1 MTMDWNVFAIGLLP
15 EHFLLGGVLLL
26 ILNSIVSRDGRGRG
40 AAFITLVAVGGA
52 ALAALWLGVTGFSGA
67 PFPNQL
73 AVTPSASFGKAVALA
88 FALPVLLLARDDL
101 GDGGPLYPLLVSAL
115 YGLVLMLSSESF
127 LTLFLGLE
135 LMSMPVYTMVL
146 IGLKRDASPEAAL
159 KYLVLGSAATATL
172 LMGVSLIY
180 GYGGTL
186 ALSGYARAM
195 GAHDVM
201 ATTGTVLVLVAFFVK
216 AAIVPFHAWAPD
228 AYEGASVPIT
238 AFMAAIVK
246 AGVLL
251 AALRLFGTTAP
262 SAAIIGLLVLLP
274 LASIVWGNL
283 AAMRQPN
290 LRRMIAYSSIAHAGY
305 LFLAFLGAGAGR
317 FEAVLFYLLAYGLMT
332 LLAFAILPSQS
343 TLGHDGRRD
352 ELEQLKG
359 LFHRQPYAALAIGL
373 AMLSLAGIPPLP
385 GFVAKFLIFRE
396 VMAAGH
402 TLVAVLGLVGSYL
415 GIYFYLRVIQ
425 AMFMSTAAQPEPASG
440 ELPQRTAA
448 LLASLLCLLPA
459 IVVAVWPGWV
469 LRAF

>member
-1 MTMDWNVFAIGLLP
+1 MDWNAFAIGLLP
-15 EHFLLGGVLLL
+15 EHFLLGGVVLL
-26 ILNSIVSRDGRGRG
+26 IVHSIASDARGRG
-40 AAFITLVAVGGA
+40 AAAIALVAVAGA
-52 ALAALWLGVTGFSGA
+52 ALAALWLGLTGFAGA
-67 PFPNQL
+67 PFAGQL
-73 AVTPSASFGKAVALA
+73 SVGPAASFGKAVALA

-115 YGLVLMLSSESF
+115 YGLVLMLSSDSF

-135 LMSMPVYTMVL
+135 LMSLPVYTLVL
-146 IGLKRDASPEAAL
+146 IGLKRDSSPEAAL
-159 KYLVLGSAATATL
+159 KYLVLGGAATATL
-172 LMGVSLIY
+172 LMGVSLLY
-180 GYGGTL
+180 GHAGTL
-186 ALSGYARAM
+186 ALSSFAAAFGS
-195 GAHDVM
+195 HDPM
-201 ATTGTVLVLVAFFVK
+201 ATTGTVLVLIAFFLK
-216 AAIVPFHAWAPD
+216 AAVVPFHAWAPD
-228 AYEGASVPIT
+228 AYEGASVPVT
-238 AFMAAIVK
+238 GFMAAIVK

-251 AALRLFGTTAP
+251 AALRLFGTAVP
-262 SAAIIGLLVLLP
+262 SAAIVGLLVLLP

-290 LRRMIAYSSIAHAGY
+290 LRRMMAYSSIAHAGY
-305 LFLAFLGAGAGR
+305 LFLAFLGGAAGR

-332 LLAFAILPSQS
+332 LLAFALVPSQS
-343 TLGHDGRRD
+343 TSGHDARRD
-352 ELEQLKG
+352 DLGQLAG

-396 VMAAGH
+396 VMAAGY

-425 AMFMSTAAQPEPASG
+425 AMFMSPAALPQVASG